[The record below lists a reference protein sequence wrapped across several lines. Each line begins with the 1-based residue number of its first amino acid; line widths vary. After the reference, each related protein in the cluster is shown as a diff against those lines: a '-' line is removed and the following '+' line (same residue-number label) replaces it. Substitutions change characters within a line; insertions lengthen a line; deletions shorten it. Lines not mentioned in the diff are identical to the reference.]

1 MGLFSKSEPKK
12 EQVSIVKWNDV
23 NTVALNSFNTDGI
36 EFSNSVKM
44 TVEANQAAFFATR
57 NGIIKTFNEGSHPIS
72 TNDIKKIQDGNV
84 TVYFITTQTIPI
96 VRWHTGNVRLK
107 GGEYEISGTYSFQIT
122 DVQAFMDNIVL
133 ASDVVMSET
142 DLFKKIEIFINEN
155 ICKAI
160 YESPN
165 KVEDFIGNS
174 QSLQEICFKNI
185 QDGLSKGGITIS
197 NFEPQ
202 IEQEEDMDYKP
213 AQVISF
219 VTPKTEKKS
228 LSCTDLQAKYTAI
241 IHKCFDTIMQNKKK
255 DDYFTLSDG
264 EKIVDALLAV
274 VKKDY
279 VKIPPEIKASCDL
292 SMAIIAPTTLEKT
305 RYIKSAVGVAGGMA
319 GIGSV
324 IGALGMVLG
333 WGGGILFSIK
343 AFFVGV
349 SLTGP
354 IALAIGGLTIAGI
367 ATYFAFSKE
376 DPITTAQKFKEAL
389 CKQVEKAVES
399 TWNEHKDK
407 FL

>member
-1 MGLFSKSEPKK
+1 MGLFSKSEPQK
-12 EQVSIVKWNDV
+12 EKVSIVKWNDV

-142 DLFKKIEIFINEN
+142 NLFKKIEIFINEN

-185 QDGLSKGGITIS
+185 QDA
-197 NFEPQ
+197 
-202 IEQEEDMDYKP
+202 Y
-213 AQVISF
+213 
-219 VTPKTEKKS
+219 PKAE
-228 LSCTDLQAKYTAI
+228 
-241 IHKCFDTIMQNKKK
+241 
-255 DDYFTLSDG
+255 
-264 EKIVDALLAV
+264 
-274 VKKDY
+274 
-279 VKIPPEIKASCDL
+279 
-292 SMAIIAPTTLEKT
+292 
-305 RYIKSAVGVAGGMA
+305 
-319 GIGSV
+319 
-324 IGALGMVLG
+324 
-333 WGGGILFSIK
+333 
-343 AFFVGV
+343 
-349 SLTGP
+349 
-354 IALAIGGLTIAGI
+354 
-367 ATYFAFSKE
+367 
-376 DPITTAQKFKEAL
+376 
-389 CKQVEKAVES
+389 
-399 TWNEHKDK
+399 
-407 FL
+407 